1 MRRIGILGGAFNPV
15 HIGHLVVADV
25 VAEQLKLD
33 KVIFVP
39 CNLPPHKSGKGIISS
54 RHRYNMVCLATAGNK
69 KFEVSDF
76 EINRDGKSYSIDTV
90 IYFSRRFPRGT
101 KIYFIIGED
110 NLATLYTWK
119 RIDDLLKIVSFV
131 SVNRS
136 GGCGHQA
143 IKVRPVATP
152 NLEISSSDVRR
163 RIVAGKTVK
172 YLLTEN
178 VIEYIK
184 KQKLYLPAKR

>member
-1 MRRIGILGGAFNPV
+1 MKRIGILGGAFNPV
-15 HIGHLVVADV
+15 HIGHLVIADV
-25 VAEQLKLD
+25 VSGQLGLD
-33 KVIFVP
+33 KVIFIP

-54 RHRYNMVCLATAGNK
+54 RHRYNMVCLAVAGNK
-69 KFEVSDF
+69 NFEVSDF
-76 EINRDGKSYSIDTV
+76 EIKREGKSYSIDTV
-90 IYFSRRFPRGT
+90 TYFFRRFPRGT

-110 NLATLYTWK
+110 NLPSLHKWRK
-119 RIDDLLKIVSFV
+119 IDSLLEIVSFV

-136 GGCGHQA
+136 GRGGQQA
-143 IKVRPVATP
+143 IKVRPVTTP

-163 RIVAGKTVK
+163 RIAAGKTVK

-184 KQKLYLPAKR
+184 KQELYLPAKK